1 MVYTIFALAAIFG
14 LAGIVFFGLV
24 ADAYLPQGRSESSQQ
39 QEKSPALIFQLPSSL
54 IFM

>member
-24 ADAYLPQGRSESSQQ
+24 ADAYLHL
-39 QEKSPALIFQLPSSL
+39 PARAEVKLRYSRRNPRR
-54 IFM
+54 